1 MKTSRTYL
9 FVIFLICG
17 FGSLLLSCGNWEV
30 PTKKTKRECIPP
42 SGSLTT
48 KAQERKVDFSISDAK
63 GTIDQV
69 IWSFGDGS
77 TSVTTGTTVTYTY
90 PNSGTFTASATLTNT
105 CTGRASS
112 SVVVSA
118 FNIMLPSVSIV
129 KPSSASVTTASVNF
143 VVNTYGN
150 PAAVE
155 YGVCYSSSSNIPDDK
170 NSTLLPVA
178 TPAVGAT
185 TAVNLPNLAPSTTY
199 YYRAYAKLPSG
210 AVVYSSPV
218 ETFTTQADPLVQDL
232 VASVSFTDQSL
243 LDISGYNNHVK
254 LVDNPTFTT
263 DHSGKANSA
272 ILLDGTNDYFYMP
285 YNNSLEPEAIS
296 ISLWIKPITLDRRM
310 QVYNKSRFSDGAF
323 EMYSSL
329 LKQENDIGPNITIL
343 TDIKQNGNCQGG
355 IGWQSFPITNRIEL
369 NTWHH
374 LVFTYSGRTARM
386 YFDGALQYSKI
397 DLPANAIDKCSGG
410 DLKFGAQYQALPWY
424 FYGAMDD
431 IRIYKRAIT
440 SSEVQLLRNQ

>member
-1 MKTSRTYL
+1 MTRLYTYL
-9 FVIFLICG
+9 LCFLIACSSG
-17 FGSLLLSCGNWEV
+17 AILLSCNSWDL
-30 PTKKTKRECIPP
+30 PTKKTQRICDPP
-42 SGSLTT
+42 GGNLTA

-69 IWSFGDGS
+69 IWNFGNGITATT
-77 TSVTTGTTVTYTY
+77 TSTTVTYTY
-90 PNSGTFTASATLTNT
+90 PISGTYNASATLTNT
-105 CTGRASS
+105 CKNTTTSS
-112 SVVVSA
+112 AVVSA
-118 FNIMLPSVSIV
+118 VNIVLPSVSIV
-129 KPSSASVTTASVNF
+129 KPSSTSVTTASVNF

-155 YGVCYSSSSNIPDDK
+155 YGICYSSSINTPETK
-170 NSTLLPVA
+170 NSPVVPVS
-178 TPAVGAT
+178 TPGVST
-185 TAVNLPNLAPSTTY
+185 TTVVNLPNLTPSTTY
-199 YYRAYAKLPSG
+199 YYQAYAKLPSG

-218 ETFTTQADPLVQDL
+218 ESFTTQADPLLQGL
-232 VASVSFTDQSL
+232 IASVSFTDQSL

-263 DHSGKANSA
+263 DHKGKTNSA
-272 ILLDGTNDYFYMP
+272 ILLDGVNDFFFMP
-285 YNNSLEPEAIS
+285 YNSSLEPTELSIS
-296 ISLWIKPITLDRRM
+296 IWIKPITLDRRM

-329 LKQENDIGPNITIL
+329 LKQENDVGPNITIL
-343 TDIKQNGNCQGG
+343 TDIKQTGNCQGG

-374 LVFTYSGRTARM
+374 LVFTYSGRTAKM
-386 YFDGALQYSKI
+386 YFDGALQYSKN
-397 DLPANAIDKCSGG
+397 DLPASVIDNCSGG

-431 IRIYKRAIT
+431 IRMYKRAIT
-440 SSEVQLLRNQ
+440 SAEVQLLRNQ

>member
-1 MKTSRTYL
+1 
-9 FVIFLICG
+9 
-17 FGSLLLSCGNWEV
+17 
-30 PTKKTKRECIPP
+30 
-42 SGSLTT
+42 
-48 KAQERKVDFSISDAK
+48 
-63 GTIDQV
+63 
-69 IWSFGDGS
+69 
-77 TSVTTGTTVTYTY
+77 
-90 PNSGTFTASATLTNT
+90 
-105 CTGRASS
+105 
-112 SVVVSA
+112 
-118 FNIMLPSVSIV
+118 
-129 KPSSASVTTASVNF
+129 
-143 VVNTYGN
+143 
-150 PAAVE
+150 
-155 YGVCYSSSSNIPDDK
+155 
-170 NSTLLPVA
+170 
-178 TPAVGAT
+178 
-185 TAVNLPNLAPSTTY
+185 
-199 YYRAYAKLPSG
+199 
-210 AVVYSSPV
+210 
-218 ETFTTQADPLVQDL
+218 
-232 VASVSFTDQSL
+232 
-243 LDISGYNNHVK
+243 
-254 LVDNPTFTT
+254 
-263 DHSGKANSA
+263 
-272 ILLDGTNDYFYMP
+272 
-285 YNNSLEPEAIS
+285 
-296 ISLWIKPITLDRRM
+296 M

>member
-185 TAVNLPNLAPSTTY
+185 RPSIC
-199 YYRAYAKLPSG
+199 RIWP
-210 AVVYSSPV
+210 
-218 ETFTTQADPLVQDL
+218 QAQR
-232 VASVSFTDQSL
+232 
-243 LDISGYNNHVK
+243 I
-254 LVDNPTFTT
+254 
-263 DHSGKANSA
+263 
-272 ILLDGTNDYFYMP
+272 I
-285 YNNSLEPEAIS
+285 
-296 ISLWIKPITLDRRM
+296 
-310 QVYNKSRFSDGAF
+310 
-323 EMYSSL
+323 
-329 LKQENDIGPNITIL
+329 
-343 TDIKQNGNCQGG
+343 
-355 IGWQSFPITNRIEL
+355 IEL
-369 NTWHH
+369 TPNCLQERLFTAHQLKPLRRRLTRLFRTW
-374 LVFTYSGRTARM
+374 
-386 YFDGALQYSKI
+386 
-397 DLPANAIDKCSGG
+397 LPPFHSPINHSWILA
-410 DLKFGAQYQALPWY
+410 
-424 FYGAMDD
+424 
-431 IRIYKRAIT
+431 AIT
-440 SSEVQLLRNQ
+440 TMLN